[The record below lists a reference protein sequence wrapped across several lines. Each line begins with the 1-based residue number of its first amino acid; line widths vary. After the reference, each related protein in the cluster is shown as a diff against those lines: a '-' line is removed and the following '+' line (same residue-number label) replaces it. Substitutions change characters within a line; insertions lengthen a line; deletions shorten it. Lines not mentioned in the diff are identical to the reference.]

1 VFIHI
6 GCMNT
11 DLPRY
16 AEKATGS
23 HPVSEL
29 NGFKKGEKEEERK
42 KSKQESGRIGFER
55 FHKEHNLK
63 DKKV

>member
-1 VFIHI
+1 
-6 GCMNT
+6 MNT

-42 KSKQESGRIGFER
+42 KV
-55 FHKEHNLK
+55 N
-63 DKKV
+63 KKVVE